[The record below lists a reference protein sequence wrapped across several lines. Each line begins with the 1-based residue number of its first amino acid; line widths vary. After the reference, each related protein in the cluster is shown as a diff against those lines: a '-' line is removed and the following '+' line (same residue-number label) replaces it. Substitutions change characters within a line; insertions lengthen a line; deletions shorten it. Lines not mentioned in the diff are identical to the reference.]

1 MCDTCLSFKPKVV
14 TCPLDDIVYIIRRSI
29 RRINVF
35 IMVMLSFLC
44 MYLQQLLN
52 LFVKPITYNILMNAL
67 VWARLYHISFQV
79 LITTFSVAISATFSL
94 VATSCIIKLYA
105 VKPGIITPRRCLHV
119 FFFKRV
125 TNQACY
131 MWRQVYAFTMG

>member
-14 TCPLDDIVYIIRRSI
+14 TCPFDDIVYIIRRSI
-29 RRINVF
+29 NRRNIF
-35 IMVMLSFLC
+35 IVIMFLFCC
-44 MYLQQLLN
+44 MYFQQLLN
-52 LFVKPITYNILMNAL
+52 LFVKPMTNIILMNVL
-67 VWARLYHISFQV
+67 VWARLYHMSFQV

-94 VATSCIIKLYA
+94 VATLYIIKLYA

-119 FFFKRV
+119 CFFKRV

>member
-29 RRINVF
+29 DRRNIF
-35 IMVMLSFLC
+35 IMIMFLFCC
-44 MYLQQLLN
+44 MYLQQLIN
-52 LFVKPITYNILMNAL
+52 LFAKPITNIILMNVL
-67 VWARLYHISFQV
+67 VWGRLYHISFQV

-94 VATSCIIKLYA
+94 VATSYIIKLYA

-119 FFFKRV
+119 CFFKRV

>member
-29 RRINVF
+29 DRRNIF
-35 IMVMLSFLC
+35 IMIMFLFCC
-44 MYLQQLLN
+44 MYFQQLLN
-52 LFVKPITYNILMNAL
+52 LFVKPMTNIILMNVL
-67 VWARLYHISFQV
+67 VWARLYHMSFQV

-94 VATSCIIKLYA
+94 VATSYIIKLYA

-119 FFFKRV
+119 CFFKRV

>member
-1 MCDTCLSFKPKVV
+1 MCDTCLNFKPKVV

-29 RRINVF
+29 NRRNIF
-35 IMVMLSFLC
+35 IMIMFLFCC
-44 MYLQQLLN
+44 MYFQQLLN
-52 LFVKPITYNILMNAL
+52 LFVKPMTNIILMNVL
-67 VWARLYHISFQV
+67 VWARLYHMSFQV

-94 VATSCIIKLYA
+94 VATLYIIKLYA

-119 FFFKRV
+119 CFFKRV